1 MRNDY
6 SYGRQYVMT
15 ISGTQKTGDLI
26 LHILKDAQLQHSW
39 SIKYLGLGLGSI
51 TSFSYFWK
59 EKPRAFTK
67 LGTC

>member
-26 LHILKDAQLQHSW
+26 LHILKDAQLQHS
-39 SIKYLGLGLGSI
+39 
-51 TSFSYFWK
+51 
-59 EKPRAFTK
+59 
-67 LGTC
+67 